1 MMWSWIHT
9 YDKRSS
15 FTLVELLIVVGIIGI
30 LTVAVVTVLNPFEYI
45 KQSRD
50 TTRMSD
56 LVSLDVALSMI
67 EVHGHTAFGDPYTVY
82 LSIPDDASSTCGSL
96 GLPPLPLGF
105 TYRCVSSSTL
115 RNTDGTGWI
124 PVDFQSSASL
134 SLGKLPVDPVNTT
147 TTRNFYSYTPGGS
160 WKLTTVFESSKRA
173 QAAATDGGIDPAAYE
188 VGTDKTLI
196 SSASGLVGY
205 WKFDE
210 MSGTTAYDSSG
221 GGNNGIMYSSAS
233 TTTLTTSIGCK
244 SDGCLSLDGTDDY
257 VNVSFNASVNSG
269 ATTVVA
275 WVKYDTTGSGYPPL
289 MTWGSTYPGSY
300 YRYAS
305 TRPLLYMNSGNYRY
319 FNITGVTPYDNQWHF
334 VVLVISGNDQNDI
347 LNSKFYLD
355 GSELAAAST
364 ANSNASYAKSLLR
377 IGRSTSYYFKGL
389 LDEVRLYNRALT
401 ASEIQAM
408 YDITK

>member
-67 EVHGHTAFGDPYTVY
+67 EVRGHTAFGDPYTVY

-233 TTTLTTSIGCK
+233 TTLLTTSANCK
-244 SDGCLSLDGTDDY
+244 TQGCLLLDGVDDY
-257 VNVSFNASVNSG
+257 INVPFNSSVSST
-269 ATTVVA
+269 AMTIAA
-275 WVKYDTTGSGYPPL
+275 WVNYDTTGSTYAPL
-289 MTWGSTYPGSY
+289 MTLGSTYPGSF
-300 YRYAS
+300 YRWS
-305 TRPLLYMNSGNYRY
+305 SRPLLYMNSSNYRY
-319 FNITGVTPYDNQWHF
+319 FSTTGVTPYNNQWHLATF
-334 VVLVISGNDQNDI
+334 VISGNNQDDI
-347 LNSKFYLD
+347 FYSKFYLD
-355 GSELAAAST
+355 GSELATYST
-364 ANSNASYAKSLLR
+364 ANTNAPYAKSLLR
-377 IGRSTSYYFKGL
+377 IGRSNSYYFKGL

>member
-233 TTTLTTSIGCK
+233 TTLLTTSANCK
-244 SDGCLSLDGTDDY
+244 TQGCLLLDGVDDY
-257 VNVSFNASVNSG
+257 INVPFNSSVSST
-269 ATTVVA
+269 AMTIAA
-275 WVKYDTTGSGYPPL
+275 WVNYDTTGSTYAPL
-289 MTWGSTYPGSY
+289 MTLGSTYPGSF
-300 YRYAS
+300 YRWS
-305 TRPLLYMNSGNYRY
+305 SRPLLYMNSSNYRY
-319 FNITGVTPYDNQWHF
+319 FSTTGVTPYNNQWHLATF
-334 VVLVISGNDQNDI
+334 VISGNNQDDI
-347 LNSKFYLD
+347 FYSKFYLD
-355 GSELAAAST
+355 GSELATYST
-364 ANSNASYAKSLLR
+364 ANTNAPYAKSLLR
-377 IGRSTSYYFKGL
+377 IGRSNSYYFKGL